1 MERVHPSHPYG
12 AGLAA
17 AFFVISASF
26 MGCSPSDSSAPPA
39 SSRGGVAG
47 SPSAF
52 AGSGGSAG
60 VTGNPSTPAAPS
72 SMLPTSS
79 AAGRAAVSGSAG
91 RPAGAGGEMSAA
103 DGGGGRAAQAGRD
116 AGGAAGASA
125 AGEGGDSASIA
136 LPPLNAGLDYQLG
149 GAYTPADDV
158 KIVSRDRNEQP
169 AKGLYNICYVNGFQ
183 AQQSDNDFWNSQ
195 HSELVLKDS
204 SGKPV
209 VDKDWNEMLFDVST
223 ADKRT
228 ALAAIE
234 AEWIAGCAKSGF
246 DAVEIDNLDSYSRS
260 GARLTEDDAVAFV
273 RLLADAA
280 HMNGLAIAQKNST
293 ELVPRRTEMGTDFAV
308 AEECDRYDECDDYR
322 AGYDD
327 HVLIIEYR
335 KSDFDKGCAAY
346 PQLSIVLRDVDLVSQ
361 GQSGYVF
368 DGC

>member
-1 MERVHPSHPYG
+1 MKHDRPSHRRRAG
-12 AGLAA
+12 AISTLL
-17 AFFVISASF
+17 VISSSWV
-26 MGCSPSDSSAPPA
+26 GCSSAAPSAPPT
-39 SSRGGVAG
+39 RGDAG
-47 SPSAF
+47 ANT
-52 AGSGGSAG
+52 SGAEGGARSNTTA
-60 VTGNPSTPAAPS
+60 PSTP
-72 SMLPTSS
+72 TQSS
-79 AAGRAAVSGSAG
+79 ASDAGRPAAVSGSAG
-91 RPAGAGGEMSAA
+91 ALAGVGGRTAA
-103 DGGGGRAAQAGRD
+103 AGGGGARAAQAGRD
-116 AGGAAGASA
+116 AKA
-125 AGEGGDSASIA
+125 GDSAPAAGMGADKGSLA
-136 LPPLNAGLDYQLG
+136 LPPLNAGFDYQLG
-149 GAYTPADDV
+149 GAYAPADSV

-183 AQQSDNDFWNSQ
+183 AQQSENDFWNSQ
-195 HSELVLKDS
+195 HSDLVLKDQ

-209 VDKDWNEMLFDVST
+209 VDVDWNEMLLDVST
-223 ADKRT
+223 PEKRT

-234 AEWIAGCAKSGF
+234 AGWIAGCAKSGF

-260 GARLTEDDAVAFV
+260 GGRLTADDAVAFV

-293 ELVPRRTEMGTDFAV
+293 ELVPRKMDMGTDFAV

-335 KSDFDKGCAAY
+335 KADFDKGCMAY
-346 PQLSIVLRDVDLVSQ
+346 PQLSIVLRDVDLVPK

>member
-1 MERVHPSHPYG
+1 VAQAGGG
-12 AGLAA
+12 AGAA
-17 AFFVISASF
+17 
-26 MGCSPSDSSAPPA
+26 
-39 SSRGGVAG
+39 
-47 SPSAF
+47 
-52 AGSGGSAG
+52 
-60 VTGNPSTPAAPS
+60 
-72 SMLPTSS
+72 
-79 AAGRAAVSGSAG
+79 
-91 RPAGAGGEMSAA
+91 AGAGA
-103 DGGGGRAAQAGRD
+103 
-116 AGGAAGASA
+116 GAAGK
-125 AGEGGDSASIA
+125 GGGADSPA
-136 LPPLNAGLDYQLG
+136 LPPLNAGFDYQLG
-149 GAYTPADDV
+149 GAYTPADGV

-183 AQQSDNDFWNSQ
+183 AQQSEDDFWNTQ
-195 HSELVLKDS
+195 HSELVLKDA
-204 SGKPV
+204 SGKAV
-209 VDKDWNEMLFDVST
+209 VDKDWNEMLLDVST

-234 AEWIAGCAKSGF
+234 AEWIAGCAQSGF

-260 GARLTEDDAVAFV
+260 GGRLTEDDAVAFV

-293 ELVPRRTEMGTDFAV
+293 ELVPRKTDMGTDFAV

-335 KSDFDKGCAAY
+335 KSDFDKGCSAY
-346 PQLSIVLRDVDLVSQ
+346 PQLSIVLRDVDLVPQ